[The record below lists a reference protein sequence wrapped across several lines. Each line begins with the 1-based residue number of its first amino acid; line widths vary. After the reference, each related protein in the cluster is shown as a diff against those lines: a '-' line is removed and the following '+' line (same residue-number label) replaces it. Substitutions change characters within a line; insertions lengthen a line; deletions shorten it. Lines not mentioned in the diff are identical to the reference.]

1 MSQIEHEIFKTC
13 EKPLNFSNLSRDG
26 RRAVRS
32 LVDDPNYIIKKA
44 DKGSYVIV
52 WDRSDY
58 VMEEEEQP
66 NDTKLY
72 KNISDSLIPKI
83 TEKSNKIFESLKRRG
98 FISEKQLKYFRFNFK
113 KACNLIKL
121 YILAKIHK
129 RMFNV
134 PVRPVI
140 STCDTP
146 IEKASEYL
154 DSHLNPS

>member
-1 MSQIEHEIFKTC
+1 M
-13 EKPLNFSNLSRDG
+13 
-26 RRAVRS
+26 
-32 LVDDPNYIIKKA
+32 
-44 DKGSYVIV
+44 
-52 WDRSDY
+52 
-58 VMEEEEQP
+58 
-66 NDTKLY
+66 
-72 KNISDSLIPKI
+72 IPKI

-140 STCDTP
+140 STCDTL

-154 DSHLNPS
+154 DSHPNPS